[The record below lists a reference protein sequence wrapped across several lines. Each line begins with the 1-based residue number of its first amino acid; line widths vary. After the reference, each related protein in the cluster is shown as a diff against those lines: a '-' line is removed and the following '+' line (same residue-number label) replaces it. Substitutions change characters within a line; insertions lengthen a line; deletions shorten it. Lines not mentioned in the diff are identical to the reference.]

1 MNKVIRFIIFSTF
14 SLFSFSVF
22 AKTTVVIDAGHGGK
36 DPGAIGKNL
45 GILEKNVT
53 LAISKDLKALLDAD
67 PNFKAVMTRSG
78 DYFIQLPERTEIA
91 RKHRADLLVS
101 IHADSSPRGDSLKG
115 ASVWVLSNSRASD
128 EMGKWLEDH
137 EKQSELLGGA
147 GSVLSSN
154 NERYLNQTVL
164 DLQFSHSQRA
174 GYELGKSILAKMSN
188 IAALAKSSPQHA
200 SLSVLRSPDI
210 PSVLVETGFL
220 SNSTEEAKLASA
232 NYRKQVARAIYN
244 GLVAYRAK
252 NAGVVTA
259 VSANKKEDKAE
270 KLKAEPKN
278 EEKEA
283 QKSVSSGKIEKSKET
298 EVKEKSSKGKESK
311 DKLTKDKATKD
322 TESKAKEEKTKED
335 KKELKQDK
343 SDNAKDKTISAKK
356 EIKVSNSGYHIV
368 QQDET
373 VYSIARAYGTTPQKL
388 SELNNLKNYQIT
400 VGKKLKVK

>member
-1 MNKVIRFIIFSTF
+1 MNKAIKFFVFSIFT
-14 SLFSFSVF
+14 LFSFSTF
-22 AKTTVVIDAGHGGK
+22 AKTTKTIVAIDAGHGGK

-45 GILEKNVT
+45 GILEKNIT
-53 LAISKDLKALLDAD
+53 LAISKELKALLDAD

-91 RKHRADLLVS
+91 RKHRADLLIS
-101 IHADSSPRGDSLKG
+101 IHADSSPRGESLKG

-147 GSVLSSN
+147 GSVLSNN

-164 DLQFSHSQRA
+164 DLQFSHSQRS
-174 GYELGKSILAKMSN
+174 GYELGKSILSKMAN
-188 IAALAKSSPQHA
+188 VTALAKSSPQHA

-210 PSVLVETGFL
+210 TSVLIETGFL

-232 NYRKQVARAIYN
+232 NYRRQIAQAIYK
-244 GLVAYRAK
+244 GLVAYRVKNGGISSNTLKKFESKEAK
-252 NAGVVTA
+252 
-259 VSANKKEDKAE
+259 SDIKDKSENKKDATKKSADELKKSSDKKEQKAE
-270 KLKAEPKN
+270 KP
-278 EEKEA
+278 
-283 QKSVSSGKIEKSKET
+283 
-298 EVKEKSSKGKESK
+298 KEKATQS
-311 DKLTKDKATKD
+311 DKKSDKKQTPTNSEQKPATKR
-322 TESKAKEEKTKED
+322 
-335 KKELKQDK
+335 
-343 SDNAKDKTISAKK
+343 
-356 EIKVSNSGYHIV
+356 EIKVSNNGYHVV

>member
-1 MNKVIRFIIFSTF
+1 MKKVIQYIVFGALSI
-14 SLFSFSVF
+14 FSFSSF
-22 AKTTVVIDAGHGGK
+22 AKTVVVIDAGHGGK

-45 GILEKNVT
+45 GLLEKNVT
-53 LAISKDLKALLDAD
+53 LSISKELKALLDAD

-78 DYFIQLPERTEIA
+78 DYFIQLPQRTEIA

-147 GSVLSSN
+147 GAVLSAN
-154 NERYLNQTVL
+154 KERYLNQTVL

-174 GYELGKSILAKMSN
+174 GYELGKSILSKMAG

-232 NYRKQVARAIYN
+232 NYRKQLARVIYQ

-252 NAGVVTA
+252 SGLSTSTNLSKTLDK
-259 VSANKKEDKAE
+259 NEKKEVSK
-270 KLKAEPKN
+270 K
-278 EEKEA
+278 EEKSAKTDSKKVKEEN
-283 QKSVSSGKIEKSKET
+283 QKATKKEQSSSVDKKKERAA
-298 EVKEKSSKGKESK
+298 KEKS
-311 DKLTKDKATKD
+311 
-322 TESKAKEEKTKED
+322 AKEKVKEPKIKDEK
-335 KKELKQDK
+335 
-343 SDNAKDKTISAKK
+343 SSSKK
-356 EIKVSNSGYHIV
+356 EITTSNNGYHIV

-373 VYSIARAYGTTPQKL
+373 VYSIARAYGTTPQKI

>member
-1 MNKVIRFIIFSTF
+1 MKKVIQYIVFGALSI
-14 SLFSFSVF
+14 FSFSSF
-22 AKTTVVIDAGHGGK
+22 AKTVVVIDAGHGGK

-45 GILEKNVT
+45 GLLEKNVT
-53 LAISKDLKALLDAD
+53 LSISKELKALLDAD

-78 DYFIQLPERTEIA
+78 DYFIQLPQRTEIA

-147 GSVLSSN
+147 GAVLSAN
-154 NERYLNQTVL
+154 KERYLNQTVL

-174 GYELGKSILAKMSN
+174 GYELGKSILSKMAG

-232 NYRKQVARAIYN
+232 NYRKQLARVIYQ

-252 NAGVVTA
+252 SGLSTSTNLSKTLDK
-259 VSANKKEDKAE
+259 NEKKEVSK
-270 KLKAEPKN
+270 K
-278 EEKEA
+278 EEKSAKTDSKKVKEEN
-283 QKSVSSGKIEKSKET
+283 QKATKKEQSSSVDKKKERAA
-298 EVKEKSSKGKESK
+298 KEKS
-311 DKLTKDKATKD
+311 
-322 TESKAKEEKTKED
+322 AKEKVKEPKIKDEK
-335 KKELKQDK
+335 
-343 SDNAKDKTISAKK
+343 SSSKK
-356 EIKVSNSGYHIV
+356 EIKTSNNGYHIV

-373 VYSIARAYGTTPQKL
+373 VYSIARAYGTTPQKI

-400 VGKKLKVK
+400 VGKKLKVN